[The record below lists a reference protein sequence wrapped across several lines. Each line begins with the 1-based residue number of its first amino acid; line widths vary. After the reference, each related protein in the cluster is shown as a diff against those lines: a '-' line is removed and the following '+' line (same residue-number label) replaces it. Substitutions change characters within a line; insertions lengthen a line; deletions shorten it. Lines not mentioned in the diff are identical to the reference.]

1 MLEKVKQIMFDKK
14 KILVIGDIMLDIYY
28 RGEVNRIS
36 PEAPVPVFKK
46 DSEMSVL
53 GGAANVAA
61 NLSAAG
67 QRVSMIAV
75 TGKDMQGK
83 KIIELFSEIGVE
95 YTKIAIWDRP
105 TITKTRFLAENNQQ
119 VLRVDVEESEPIS
132 DKLCTK
138 ILDELEKTINNYDLI
153 VLSDYM
159 KGLLTYNFTQG
170 IIKIANNNA
179 KKVIIDVKDPAFEKY
194 EGAYLLKPNQKELQ
208 SLTGKP
214 VETEE
219 QIIFA
224 SQYILD
230 KAKCKY
236 ILTTCGS
243 KGMILVGEDV
253 IYKLS
258 TSGKAVYDVTGAGDT
273 TIAYLSA
280 GIANGLNIIE
290 AMKISNYAAG
300 LQVGKV
306 GTSAVYLNE
315 VEEAIKARKY
325 GTKKVFHLNER
336 NELGNLVN
344 LWKSKGESIVT
355 TNGCFDIIHRGHI
368 SLLEEARSYGEHLI
382 VLINTDASVKRLKG
396 ENRPINTEEDRA
408 AVIAALDCVDAVML
422 FDPLVDNTTV
432 TTDEWKRIS
441 PELRK
446 VAEEAPMGTLKFI
459 APDVHVKGGDYT
471 MEQAPEA
478 VFAKKFRAV
487 PFIKGYSTTSII
499 KKVEDNYY
507 VYDKMYLNKN
517 IEKVI
522 K

>member
-159 KGLLTYNFTQG
+159 NGLLTYNFTQG

-219 QIIFA
+219 QIIYRF
-224 SQYILD
+224 L
-230 KAKCKY
+230 
-236 ILTTCGS
+236 
-243 KGMILVGEDV
+243 
-253 IYKLS
+253 
-258 TSGKAVYDVTGAGDT
+258 
-273 TIAYLSA
+273 
-280 GIANGLNIIE
+280 
-290 AMKISNYAAG
+290 
-300 LQVGKV
+300 
-306 GTSAVYLNE
+306 
-315 VEEAIKARKY
+315 
-325 GTKKVFHLNER
+325 
-336 NELGNLVN
+336 
-344 LWKSKGESIVT
+344 
-355 TNGCFDIIHRGHI
+355 
-368 SLLEEARSYGEHLI
+368 
-382 VLINTDASVKRLKG
+382 
-396 ENRPINTEEDRA
+396 
-408 AVIAALDCVDAVML
+408 
-422 FDPLVDNTTV
+422 
-432 TTDEWKRIS
+432 
-441 PELRK
+441 
-446 VAEEAPMGTLKFI
+446 
-459 APDVHVKGGDYT
+459 
-471 MEQAPEA
+471 
-478 VFAKKFRAV
+478 
-487 PFIKGYSTTSII
+487 
-499 KKVEDNYY
+499 
-507 VYDKMYLNKN
+507 
-517 IEKVI
+517 
-522 K
+522 